1 MSIYN
6 CPNCGAPIDGHKC
19 KYCGTV
25 IFDFAQIKMGE
36 PCWVALDAGDGIKRL
51 AHVIM
56 KSIDVVYDPHPR
68 SDSIELVDKDSVNI
82 RVTQAFPE
90 TTLRIEFDCVPEMV
104 ETYNKA
110 VMMMFED
117 KGWSD

>member
-1 MSIYN
+1 MSVYN

-56 KSIDVVYDPHPR
+56 KSIEVVQNPYPR
-68 SDSIELVDKDSVNI
+68 PNWIIDKDEVNI
-82 RVTQAFPE
+82 QVTQGFPE

-104 ETYNKA
+104 ETYKA
-110 VMMMFED
+110 AMMMFKDER
-117 KGWSD
+117 WSD

>member
-1 MSIYN
+1 MSVYN

-56 KSIDVVYDPHPR
+56 KSIDVVFDPYTR
-68 SDSIELVDKDSVNI
+68 SDCIELTDRDEVGV

-104 ETYNKA
+104 ETYKA
-110 VMMMFED
+110 AMMMFKDER
-117 KGWSD
+117 WSD